1 MEKILSVYLDPHSDH
16 PDVVNRFIFIYKG
29 LNLQID
35 TDGIKEFIDSLPE
48 FWHTEN
54 DKLTLFTVFS
64 DNSYYCERQKNV
76 YNYSTKTFEKIP
88 YRFDA
93 ANEEESNKFV
103 AFLAEF
109 FQNKQ
114 IQYEKDLQQ
123 NILNNIQDFSLIQS
137 TILNTRKEILKQTDY
152 LFLAD
157 YSITDERKSAW
168 AEYRQKW
175 RDITK
180 QTEWAT
186 GEIHKIKLP
195 ISPDEKDGYTYNIMK
210 EIGIKDSVVSNY
222 IDSIQGDEDFEE
234 KMANLVSNYCEF
246 AFKNNVIQCLMRF
259 RLPLIDLE
267 NNVFNGFENTM
278 GEFITDWEK
287 FSEKIDNQL
296 KMLGTE
302 LSVSSLVSHYKTMNG
317 NALTQEVID
326 ILQDLNNTE
335 TEEKE

>member
-35 TDGIKEFIDSLPE
+35 TNGIKEFIDSLPE

-64 DNSYYCERQKNV
+64 DNSYYCERQKTV
-76 YNYSTKTFEKIP
+76 YNYSTKLFEKIP

-93 ANEEESNKFV
+93 PDEEESKKFV
-103 AFLAEF
+103 SFLAEF

-114 IQYEKDLQQ
+114 LQFEKDLQQ
-123 NILNNIQDFSLIQS
+123 NILTNIQDFSLIQS
-137 TILNTRKEILKQTDY
+137 TILNTRKEILKRTDY
-152 LFLAD
+152 LFMND
-157 YSITDERKSAW
+157 YPITDEKKSIW
-168 AEYRQKW
+168 AEYRQQW

-180 QTEWAT
+180 QIEWAT

-195 ISPDEKDGYTYNIMK
+195 ISPDEKDGYTYAIME
-210 EIGIKDSVVSNY
+210 EIGIEDSVVSNY
-222 IDSIQGDEDFEE
+222 VTSIQGDEDFEE
-234 KMANLVSNYCEF
+234 KMANLISNYCEF

-259 RLPLIDLE
+259 RLPLIDLQ
-267 NNVFNGFENTM
+267 NDVFNGFENTM
-278 GEFITDWEK
+278 EEFVTDWEK

-296 KMLGTE
+296 KSLGTE
-302 LSVSSLVSHYKTMNG
+302 LTVSSLISHYKNMSG
-317 NALTQEVID
+317 NSLTQEVIN

-335 TEEKE
+335 TEEE